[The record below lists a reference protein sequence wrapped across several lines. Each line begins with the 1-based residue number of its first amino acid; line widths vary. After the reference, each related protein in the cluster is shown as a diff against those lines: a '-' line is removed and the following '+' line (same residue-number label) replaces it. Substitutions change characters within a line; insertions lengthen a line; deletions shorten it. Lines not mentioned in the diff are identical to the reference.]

1 MEQLFFYLISG
12 FLIFNF
18 LLENGLSLLNY
29 FYPQKPLPPFLST
42 AFGKEKYEKS
52 QHYERAKIRFGLLV
66 SLIQFGVVFTFFYFG
81 GFGFADQIVRQFIEN
96 YILQNLMF
104 FALLALVS
112 DLLFLPA
119 SIYQTFYLEAKFGF
133 NKTTPLTFFLDKLKE
148 WFLIVLLGGGIIAFV
163 VFIYEKSGSDFWWIT
178 WLVVSAFSLIFVTFY
193 SEWIVPLFNKQS
205 PLEEGSLRN
214 AIEEFAKNAG
224 FKLTNIFTIDG
235 SKRSTKANAYFSGI
249 GPKKRIVLYDTLIH
263 DLEED
268 EIVAVLAHEIGHYK
282 KKHTLLNVVLSFVQS
297 GILLFIMSFFIAKE
311 SEIALNLVQAVGN
324 AEHIKTSFYLGIVG
338 FGLIYSPVS
347 LIFGL
352 FFNSIS
358 RRNEYAADAFA
369 ARNGKAKA
377 LSNALIKLTVNN
389 LSKVFPH
396 PVYVFFY
403 YSHPS
408 LMQRLKYLNIS
419 EIEN

>member
-1 MEQLFFYLISG
+1 
-12 FLIFNF
+12 
-18 LLENGLSLLNY
+18 
-29 FYPQKPLPPFLST
+29 
-42 AFGKEKYEKS
+42 
-52 QHYERAKIRFGLLV
+52 
-66 SLIQFGVVFTFFYFG
+66 
-81 GFGFADQIVRQFIEN
+81 
-96 YILQNLMF
+96 
-104 FALLALVS
+104 
-112 DLLFLPA
+112 
-119 SIYQTFYLEAKFGF
+119 
-133 NKTTPLTFFLDKLKE
+133 
-148 WFLIVLLGGGIIAFV
+148 
-163 VFIYEKSGSDFWWIT
+163 
-178 WLVVSAFSLIFVTFY
+178 LVVSAFSFIFVTFY
-193 SEWIVPLFNKQS
+193 SEWIVPFFNKQS

-249 GPKKRIVLYDTLIH
+249 GPKKRIVLYDTLIN
-263 DLEED
+263 DLDED

-324 AEHIKTSFYLGIVG
+324 TEHIKTSFYLGIVG

-358 RRNEYAADAFA
+358 RRNEFAADAFA
-369 ARNGKAKA
+369 AKNGKAKA